1 LPCYC
6 TVKVGCADRGDGV
19 NARPGVVYLVGA
31 GPGDPGL
38 MTARSL
44 ALIASADAIFHDR
57 LIPPGALD
65 GAREDAELLYVGK
78 RPDDGL
84 EDPPGEDLSAR
95 RSTVPQGEINERLVE
110 AARAGKSVVR
120 LKGGDPFVFGRGGE
134 EGEALRAA
142 GVEFEVVPGVTA
154 GVAASAYAG
163 IPVTHRDD
171 ASAVAFVTGHEDP
184 DKAETALDWEAL
196 ARFPGTLVFY
206 MGVKRLGENT
216 AALVAAGRDAG
227 EPAAAVERGTM
238 DGQRTVVAT
247 LGTLAEAVERE
258 GIGAPA
264 LIVVGPVVERREQLA
279 WLERR
284 PLHGKRVVVTRA
296 RAQASGLASTLRSL
310 GAEVVELP
318 AIRIEPRIESEE
330 VRRAVER
337 IGEYALVCLTSPNG
351 AHLLFEALGNAD
363 LDARALGEGPKQKQV
378 GRGRPGA
385 AAATGAQGGAS
396 GPTAPPKRADAGGS
410 PAGPEQAGTTIAAIG
425 PGTARALAEHG
436 IEADVV
442 PERFVAEALVEALAP
457 VEIEGRPVL
466 VARAAEARDVLPD
479 ALRERGAEVDV
490 VALYETV
497 RETPSPEAVEAA
509 QSADYVT
516 FTSSSTVR
524 NLTEALGDRFPA
536 AVRIV
541 SIGPITSEA
550 AREAGLE
557 VHVEAERHDADG
569 LVEALLADVQ

>member
-1 LPCYC
+1 MS
-6 TVKVGCADRGDGV
+6 ARG
-19 NARPGVVYLVGA
+19 GVVYLVGA

-44 ALIASADAIFHDR
+44 ELIASADVIFHDR

-65 GAREDAELLYVGK
+65 GAREGAELIFVGK
-78 RPDDGL
+78 APGKDVPVERGPSG
-84 EDPPGEDLSAR
+84 PP
-95 RSTVPQGEINERLVE
+95 STGTSVAQGEINDWLIE
-110 AARAGKSVVR
+110 AARAGKSVAR

-184 DKAETALDWEAL
+184 EKEETALDWEAL

-206 MGVKRLGENT
+206 MGVKRLSDNA
-216 AALVAAGRDAG
+216 AALIAAGRDAD
-227 EPAAAVERGTM
+227 EPAAAIERGTM
-238 DGQRTVVAT
+238 AGQRIVVAT
-247 LGTLAEAVERE
+247 LRTLAEAVERE

-264 LIVVGPVVERREQLA
+264 LIVVGPVVARRESLA

-296 RAQASGLASTLRSL
+296 RAQASGLAATLRGL

-330 VRRAVER
+330 ARRAVEQ
-337 IGEYALVCLTSPNG
+337 IGEYGLICVTSPNG
-351 AHLLFEALGNAD
+351 ARLLFEALAATG
-363 LDARALGEGPKQKQV
+363 LDARALGRGTKTRQV
-378 GRGRPGA
+378 GTVGTNA
-385 AAATGAQGGAS
+385 AAKAE
-396 GPTAPPKRADAGGS
+396 PPEDAGGG
-410 PAGPEQAGTTIAAIG
+410 AEIQGHAGTTIAAIG

-442 PERFVAEALVEALAP
+442 PERFVAEALIEALAS
-457 VEIEGRPVL
+457 VEMEGRRVL
-466 VARAAEARDVLPD
+466 IARAAEARDILPD

-490 VALYETV
+490 VALYETL
-497 RETPSPEAVEAA
+497 RETPAPEAIDAA
-509 QSADYVT
+509 QAADYIT

-524 NLTEALGDRFPA
+524 NLTDALGDRFPRTA
-536 AVRIV
+536 SIV

-550 AREAGLE
+550 ARAAGLE
-557 VHVEAERHDADG
+557 VHVEAERHDVDG
-569 LVEALLADVQ
+569 LVEAIVADAAKDATR